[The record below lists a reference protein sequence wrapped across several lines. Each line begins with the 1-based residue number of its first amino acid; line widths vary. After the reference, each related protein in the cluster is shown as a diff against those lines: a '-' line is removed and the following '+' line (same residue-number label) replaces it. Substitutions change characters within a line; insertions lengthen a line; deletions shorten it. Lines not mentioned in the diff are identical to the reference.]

1 MKSLPFLENSWFSG
15 LTTKKPKKERFR
27 FLKGFEEIRGNEFR
41 LILLEKLSED
51 RVRGWVPSYRYDIV
65 SLVGSDLIGSI
76 DIRIGE
82 NENIFYAGHIG
93 YRIHEQYRGRHYAE
107 KACRLIIRVAR
118 AHNMKEVV
126 ITCNPDNLA
135 SKKTIK
141 NLGATYV
148 GLVEI
153 PPRNEL
159 YHYGD
164 RYKLRF
170 IWQVPDL
177 DEAEAPP
184 PDRHLPHQ
192 SSK

>member
-1 MKSLPFLENSWFSG
+1 MKSLRFLENHWLGS
-15 LTTKKPKKERFR
+15 LTARKPKKERFR

-41 LILLEKLSED
+41 LILQEKLPED

-65 SLVGSDLIGSI
+65 SLMGTELIGSI
-76 DIRIGE
+76 DVRIGD

-93 YRIHEQYRGRHYAE
+93 YRIHEPYRGRHYAE

-135 SKKTIK
+135 SKKTIQ
-141 NLGATYV
+141 NLGAVYV

-170 IWQVPDL
+170 IWQVPMMN
-177 DEAEAPP
+177 EQEAPP
-184 PDRHLPHQ
+184 LGRHLPHP